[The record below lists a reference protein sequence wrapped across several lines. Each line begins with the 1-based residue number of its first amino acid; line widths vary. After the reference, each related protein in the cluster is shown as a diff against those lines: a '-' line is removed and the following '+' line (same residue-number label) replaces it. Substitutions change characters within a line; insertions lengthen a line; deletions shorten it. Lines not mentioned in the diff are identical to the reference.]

1 MQTNIIKAMDN
12 SLLSRFTPRE
22 PKFFVY
28 LNQMSVLF
36 TEAAELMLE
45 ALQVSSSEGRRDF
58 FVKIKE
64 KEHAADMV
72 SHTIFNA
79 LEESFITP
87 FDREDIHALAD
98 DRLDDAIDLLNSSAK
113 RLSIYNVTKT
123 LPSFIELGKIIVEAS
138 KIIQLVVN
146 NLGDLH
152 KKSTEVKEGS
162 EQIHALENRGDEIYE
177 AAITQLFIE
186 ETNAIELVKNKE
198 ILSHLEKVTD
208 AADRIGKVLKT
219 ILVKYS

>member
-87 FDREDIHALAD
+87 FDREDIHALA

>member
-1 MQTNIIKAMDN
+1 MDN
-12 SLLSRFTPRE
+12 SLLSRFTPKE

-28 LNQMSVLF
+28 LNQMAELF
-36 TEAAELMLE
+36 TDAAELMLE
-45 ALQVSSSEGRRDF
+45 ALQTNSPEVKKEF

-98 DRLDDAIDLLNSSAK
+98 RLDDAIDLLNSSAK
-113 RLSIYNVTKT
+113 RLSIYNVTKN
-123 LPSFIELGKIIVEAS
+123 LPSFVELGKIIVEAS
-138 KIIQLVVN
+138 KIIRSVVN
-146 NLGDLH
+146 SLGDLH
-152 KKSTEVKEGS
+152 KRAAQVREGS
-162 EQIHALENRGDEIYE
+162 EQIHTLENRGDEIYE
-177 AAITQLFIE
+177 AAITELFIE

>member
-1 MQTNIIKAMDN
+1 MDN

-87 FDREDIHALAD
+87 FDREDIHALA

>member
-1 MQTNIIKAMDN
+1 M
-12 SLLSRFTPRE
+12 LSRFTPKE

-28 LNQMSVLF
+28 LNQMAELF
-36 TEAAELMLE
+36 TDAAELMLE
-45 ALQVSSSEGRRDF
+45 ALQTNSPEVKKEF

-98 DRLDDAIDLLNSSAK
+98 RLDDAIDLLNSSAK
-113 RLSIYNVTKT
+113 RLSIYNVTKN
-123 LPSFIELGKIIVEAS
+123 LPSFVELGKIIVEAS
-138 KIIQLVVN
+138 KIIRSVVN
-146 NLGDLH
+146 SLGDLH
-152 KKSTEVKEGS
+152 KRAAQVREGS
-162 EQIHALENRGDEIYE
+162 EQIHTLENRGDEIYE
-177 AAITQLFIE
+177 AAITELFIE